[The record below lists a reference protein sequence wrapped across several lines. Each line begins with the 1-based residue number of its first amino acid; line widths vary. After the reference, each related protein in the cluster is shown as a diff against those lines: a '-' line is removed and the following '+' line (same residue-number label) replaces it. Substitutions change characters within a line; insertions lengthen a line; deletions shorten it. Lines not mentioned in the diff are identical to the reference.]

1 MAMTPQEQVELETLQ
16 RTRLVEINANPNG
29 RAALEEKH
37 GQVWDSDELRQDF
50 EVLSFC
56 APWVVVKRRAD
67 GVVGSIEFQHA
78 PRLYWGFR
86 EDRGQ

>member
-1 MAMTPQEQVELETLQ
+1 MAMTPQEQVELVQ
-16 RTRLVEINANPNG
+16 RARLAEINSHPED
-29 RAALEEKH
+29 RALLEKQY
-37 GQVWDSDELRQDF
+37 GQVWDTDELRKDF

>member
-1 MAMTPQEQVELETLQ
+1 MAMTPQEQVELVQ
-16 RTRLVEINANPNG
+16 RARLAEINSHPEG
-29 RAALEEKH
+29 RTLLEKQY
-37 GQVWDSDELRQDF
+37 GQVWDTDELRKDF

>member
-1 MAMTPQEQVELETLQ
+1 MTPQEQVELVQ
-16 RTRLVEINANPNG
+16 RARLAEINSHPEG
-29 RAALEEKH
+29 RRLLEKQY
-37 GQVWDSDELRQDF
+37 GQVWDTDELRKDF

-67 GVVGSIEFQHA
+67 GVVGSIEFQHS

>member
-1 MAMTPQEQVELETLQ
+1 MTPQEQTELEAAQ
-16 RTRLVEINANPNG
+16 RVRLVEINANPNG
-29 RAALEEKH
+29 RAALEDRH
-37 GQVWDSDELRQDF
+37 GQVWDTDELRRDF
-50 EVLSFC
+50 EVLTFC

-67 GVVGSIEFQHA
+67 GVVGSIEFQHS